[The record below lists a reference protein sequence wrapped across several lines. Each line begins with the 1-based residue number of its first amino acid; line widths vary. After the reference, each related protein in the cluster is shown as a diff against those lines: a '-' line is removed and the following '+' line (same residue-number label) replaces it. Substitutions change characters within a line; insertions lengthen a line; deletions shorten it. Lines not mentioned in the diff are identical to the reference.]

1 MSELQ
6 QPELSVVIPSV
17 NGWGDLDGCLA
28 ALHRQ
33 EGGVALEVIVVDR
46 IGEPVHKYVRERY
59 PTVRLLEAPADTTI
73 PALRALAF
81 DAARAPVIGVIEDHV
96 IVPPQWARQMLA
108 AQREGAEVVGGA
120 VENAAVDRL
129 VDWAAFLCEY
139 SHCLTPPPA
148 GPVEW
153 VTGNNV
159 TYRRALLERF
169 RHVIAEGRWEDHL
182 HRALCEAGVV
192 LHSRPDICVGH
203 KKHYTVW
210 EYLYQRYLY
219 ARAYAGMRV
228 EGASAVRRLVYGL
241 AAFALPPMLLYRVV
255 SRVLKARR
263 QRRVLLASLPLLSLF
278 VTSWAAGEVLGYWK
292 GGGDALSKVC

>member
-1 MSELQ
+1 MPEPQ
-6 QPELSVVIPSV
+6 PPELSVVVPSV

-33 EGGVALEVIVVDR
+33 EGDVALEVIVVDR
-46 IGEPVHKYVRERY
+46 IGEPVRRWVRERY
-59 PTVRLLEAPADTTI
+59 PTARLLEAPAGTPI
-73 PALRALAF
+73 PALRAHAF
-81 DAARAPVIGVIEDHV
+81 DVARAPVIGVIEDHV
-96 IVPPQWARQMLA
+96 IVPPRWARQMLA
-108 AQREGAEVVGGA
+108 MQREGAEVVGGA

-139 SHCLTPPPA
+139 SHCLTPPKA
-148 GPVEW
+148 GPAEW

-182 HRALCEAGVV
+182 HRALRDAGIL

-203 KKHYTVW
+203 KKHYTVG

-219 ARAYAGMRV
+219 ARAYAGMRMD
-228 EGASAVRRLVYGL
+228 GASAVHRLVYGL
-241 AAFALPPMLLYRVV
+241 AAFTLPPVLLYRIV

-263 QRRVLLASLPLLSLF
+263 HRRELLASLPLLGVF
-278 VTSWAAGEVLGYWK
+278 VTSWAAGEVLGYWR
-292 GGGDALSKVC
+292 GSGDALNKVC